1 MNKSI
6 LIINFPATCGWPHGR
21 KHGHCST
28 GFIIGRQRD
37 QMARLFFNIWPFTT
51 MKFAQQQLFPKIC
64 YKYCQI
70 PNKPLEKLP
79 KTLRIVCQ
87 NGEISPNMVTL
98 IILHNILKCGLIPA
112 SFCLASSFLTTQV
125 ESEKIVGIKS
135 CPIFVVYKL
144 TEGSH
149 CSLHLIFPN
158 SPISHYLIGP
168 LSKIAHVIECYK
180 SWNQF

>member
-1 MNKSI
+1 MISPEKLQI
-6 LIINFPATCGWPHGR
+6 LTHL
-21 KHGHCST
+21 
-28 GFIIGRQRD
+28 Q
-37 QMARLFFNIWPFTT
+37 
-51 MKFAQQQLFPKIC
+51 
-64 YKYCQI
+64 
-70 PNKPLEKLP
+70 KLP
-79 KTLRIVCQ
+79 KNVGDLDKLIVAKALKSGPKS
-87 NGEISPNMVTL
+87 NKSPNLITL